1 MTKFLK
7 KLKKIYFGVILD
19 AFSQNA
25 GKNEFSRK
33 KGLFQFVNIPIIYH
47 HTKKNQKKTYDPLL
61 SKIPNWQT
69 YWQTDRRTM
78 VILYDPP

>member
-7 KLKKIYFGVILD
+7 KFKKTYFGVILD

-47 HTKKNQKKTYDPLL
+47 HTKKKSEKNLWPITE
-61 SKIPNWQT
+61 
-69 YWQTDRRTM
+69 
-78 VILYDPP
+78 